1 MGGQCLRGS
10 LVLSPSLT
18 FLSWSHQHL
27 PHPTGQF
34 CHQQVGITT
43 LKRQKLLKKES
54 LVNFWDVKAGCV
66 PALWWGRG
74 AGQAGAFAGAM
85 RCRRPA
91 GLHHQARC
99 CHSTSRCLGFSIWKM
114 GGNDIYLPQEGLKGL
129 ASMCVEH
136 SNGSWTLL
144 LLYTPVYV
152 TDRLVC
158 GETSTSVST
167 RHNYTA
173 CNIIKRS
180 IFPLKVKKKISI
192 VGTAYNYYSLKQQ
205 MKNIVVNKT
214 KAFASGSLW
223 NVFFCLLG
231 GIWLGTKLEQILKY
245 DIENVFHFSS
255 LLVSKRLHGQ

>member
-1 MGGQCLRGS
+1 MKARKHSPEITTEKGS
-10 LVLSPSLT
+10 DGRTMSERKPCPLPQPDISLLQPSAFTTPYWTVLSST
-18 FLSWSHQHL
+18 SGDNHM
-27 PHPTGQF
+27 
-34 CHQQVGITT
+34 
-43 LKRQKLLKKES
+43 KRQKLLKKES

-74 AGQAGAFAGAM
+74 AGQAGAFARAM

-114 GGNDIYLPQEGLKGL
+114 GGNDIYLPQEGLNGL

-173 CNIIKRS
+173 CNVIKRN
-180 IFPLKVKKKISI
+180 IFPLKEKKK
-192 VGTAYNYYSLKQQ
+192 SLSW
-205 MKNIVVNKT
+205 
-214 KAFASGSLW
+214 A
-223 NVFFCLLG
+223 LL
-231 GIWLGTKLEQILKY
+231 IIIT
-245 DIENVFHFSS
+245 H
-255 LLVSKRLHGQ
+255 